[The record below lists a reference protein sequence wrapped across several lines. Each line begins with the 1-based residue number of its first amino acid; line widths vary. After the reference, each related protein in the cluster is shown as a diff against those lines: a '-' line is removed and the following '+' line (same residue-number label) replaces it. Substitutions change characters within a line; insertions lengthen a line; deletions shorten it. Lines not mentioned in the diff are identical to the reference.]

1 VPADRP
7 QERDDQ
13 GANAVRSALNRAK
26 AAARD
31 RGLRPGEPAPERH
44 RRKAGTDVPRSGA
57 RPDARDPQRLG
68 STLDRLITE
77 RGWETPVAVGGV
89 IGRWNAVVGPDLS
102 GHCTPVSFEQG
113 VLVVRAE
120 STAWATQV
128 RLLVPAL
135 LRRLVEEVGEGTVT
149 KVVVQNPNTPSWR
162 KGPRVAPGGQG
173 PRDTYG

>member
-1 VPADRP
+1 
-7 QERDDQ
+7 
-13 GANAVRSALNRAK
+13 
-26 AAARD
+26 
-31 RGLRPGEPAPERH
+31 
-44 RRKAGTDVPRSGA
+44 
-57 RPDARDPQRLG
+57 
-68 STLDRLITE
+68 
-77 RGWETPVAVGGV
+77 VAVGGV